1 MNGFF
6 ANLAAR
12 ALDAKDAVRP
22 RLPSRFEPA
31 ETGPALP
38 SAVIER
44 VAEREWVEGG
54 MPRDAGRA
62 PVTANAAPLLVV
74 PRRITAQPIA
84 EPRADS
90 VERNDR
96 PVAVPKLERAAG
108 ADAATGGTAVRATRR
123 APEGPEPAAVSTRD
137 ARGDAEA
144 HPERG
149 AAKIRHDPAARV
161 AASEGVMQPQPV
173 REPRS
178 AESGRAPAT
187 HAVHPATEVANVVP
201 APPAAAAIAPHRFAA
216 PERRPP
222 VSVRHAPETRIQV
235 SIGRVEV
242 RATAPPVQGRRDAAA
257 PAVMSLGEYLRSR
270 AESAR

>member
-74 PRRITAQPIA
+74 PRR
-84 EPRADS
+84 
-90 VERNDR
+90 NH
-96 PVAVPKLERAAG
+96 RAAHSGTASRFRLSATIGPLRCRSSNARPG

-137 ARGDAEA
+137 ARGDA
-144 HPERG
+144 
-149 AAKIRHDPAARV
+149 
-161 AASEGVMQPQPV
+161 
-173 REPRS
+173 RS
-178 AESGRAPAT
+178 AP
-187 HAVHPATEVANVVP
+187 
-201 APPAAAAIAPHRFAA
+201 
-216 PERRPP
+216 
-222 VSVRHAPETRIQV
+222 
-235 SIGRVEV
+235 
-242 RATAPPVQGRRDAAA
+242 
-257 PAVMSLGEYLRSR
+257 
-270 AESAR
+270 